1 MNIVEILQQ
10 QCEQSPDATAI
21 IDPAEKQQPAHSFQQ
36 LLDDSARTAALLTKH
51 GIVKGDAILI
61 LKTMSYELYV
71 ILLAIFRVGAV
82 AMFLDPSA
90 GLKHINQCCDIN
102 APKAFIGSGKAHLLR
117 LLSKSL
123 RLIPIK
129 FASNRFIP
137 ATISLGTAAE
147 MSLMQSITTVLPEDS
162 ALLTFTSGSTGKPK
176 AAERS
181 HGFLVAQHTVIHD
194 ALELRAAQVD
204 LTTLPIFLL
213 ANLASGVS
221 SVIPDADLRKPGSI
235 NVTPIIKQLEHY
247 AVTRSAGSPAFYR
260 CLIEYCEKNN
270 MALDHLQRIDTGGA
284 PVFPSLLQRLHK
296 IAPNAVIMAVY
307 GSTEA
312 EPMCH
317 ICFDDINQQDILQ
330 MKNGK
335 GLLTGK
341 PVKQAKVCILPDKFG
356 QTIGPFDKATF
367 SDSTLP
373 ANQAGEIVV
382 NGNHVLKGYLLGQGD
397 EETKFEVDGSRWHR
411 TGDAGY
417 FDKNG
422 RLWLLGRCTARI
434 NDDNGEIYPFTVEC
448 AAQFIP
454 GISRTALIEH
464 KGKRTLFIESD
475 KKQGINTLLKTFNWA
490 KLEKIIQLKN
500 IPVDKRHNAK
510 IDYTELHKKLA

>member
-1 MNIVEILQQ
+1 
-10 QCEQSPDATAI
+10 
-21 IDPAEKQQPAHSFQQ
+21 
-36 LLDDSARTAALLTKH
+36 
-51 GIVKGDAILI
+51 
-61 LKTMSYELYV
+61 
-71 ILLAIFRVGAV
+71 
-82 AMFLDPSA
+82 
-90 GLKHINQCCDIN
+90 
-102 APKAFIGSGKAHLLR
+102 
-117 LLSKSL
+117 
-123 RLIPIK
+123 
-129 FASNRFIP
+129 
-137 ATISLGTAAE
+137 
-147 MSLMQSITTVLPEDS
+147 
-162 ALLTFTSGSTGKPK
+162 
-176 AAERS
+176 
-181 HGFLVAQHTVIHD
+181 
-194 ALELRAAQVD
+194 
-204 LTTLPIFLL
+204 
-213 ANLASGVS
+213 
-221 SVIPDADLRKPGSI
+221 
-235 NVTPIIKQLEHY
+235 
-247 AVTRSAGSPAFYR
+247 
-260 CLIEYCEKNN
+260 
-270 MALDHLQRIDTGGA
+270 
-284 PVFPSLLQRLHK
+284 
-296 IAPNAVIMAVY
+296 
-307 GSTEA
+307 
-312 EPMCH
+312 
-317 ICFDDINQQDILQ
+317 